1 MKFELLVAPEDVLTT
16 EMDNIRGGKSDK
28 DQIVV
33 CSGDG
38 IVKSQV
44 AADDTLS
51 VF

>member
-16 EMDNIRGGKSDK
+16 EMDNIRGGKSDEEK
-28 DQIVV
+28 IIV
-33 CSGDG
+33 CRGDG

-44 AADDTLS
+44 EADDALS